1 MKKFSRKIFFVFLE
15 TYKSGLSTLI
25 ISLLSM
31 IFSGLVPLLTTW
43 IISQIVK
50 ILAGNNFTHDKS
62 IFLML
67 LLLLIAALNFYIAN
81 VKSTICNITGLK
93 LTHNIENLVA
103 EKFQKISQNK
113 IDNPL
118 FLDLY
123 ENTLEKSTYEPLN
136 IFEALFN
143 IFSSFF
149 SILGYFLIFI
159 KFDIWF
165 TVALLVFAFPSFY
178 LKIKLNKSYHEFLK
192 NSTMNNRQ
200 TWYYFSLMTEPKYAK
215 EVRLFDLFNYFK
227 LKRKRLFNKFLN
239 GNYQYAKKEIFYLT
253 FCVLLAFGTIGLSEF
268 YLLKSTITG
277 IMNISDFVFY
287 APSIISFE
295 TSILSL
301 IALIASNN
309 RSMLFLD
316 HLFEFLELPEEQ
328 NSFVKTTK
336 LSIPQNDF
344 TIEFKNVSFKYP
356 GNENFALK
364 DINIKINFRKTFCLV
379 GENGSGK
386 STFINLLLRIYT
398 PQKGEI
404 LLNGI
409 NIEKYNIDSYRK
421 LFGVTLQSYINYS
434 LNVKNCIGLGNVEN
448 VDDLEK
454 IKLTA
459 QKTHS
464 DDFIKT
470 YKKQYYTNLGKDF
483 YVDGIEPSG
492 GQWQK
497 LAISRA
503 LYSDAVILVLDEPT
517 AALDPKAEDEIFKIF
532 AEISKDKI
540 LIIVSHRMYSARL
553 ADKIILFDKGKII
566 ANGSH
571 IELMQV
577 SKKYKQM
584 FNLQANKYK

>member
-1 MKKFSRKIFFVFLE
+1 
-15 TYKSGLSTLI
+15 
-25 ISLLSM
+25 
-31 IFSGLVPLLTTW
+31 
-43 IISQIVK
+43 
-50 ILAGNNFTHDKS
+50 
-62 IFLML
+62 
-67 LLLLIAALNFYIAN
+67 
-81 VKSTICNITGLK
+81 
-93 LTHNIENLVA
+93 
-103 EKFQKISQNK
+103 
-113 IDNPL
+113 
-118 FLDLY
+118 
-123 ENTLEKSTYEPLN
+123 
-136 IFEALFN
+136 
-143 IFSSFF
+143 
-149 SILGYFLIFI
+149 
-159 KFDIWF
+159 
-165 TVALLVFAFPSFY
+165 
-178 LKIKLNKSYHEFLK
+178 
-192 NSTMNNRQ
+192 MNNRQ

-215 EVRLFDLFNYFK
+215 EVRIFGLFNYFK
-227 LKRKRLFNKFLN
+227 LKRKTLFNKFLN

-253 FCVLLAFGTIGLSEF
+253 LCVLLAFATIGFSEF
-268 YLLKSTITG
+268 YLLKATITG

-287 APSIISFE
+287 APSIIYLE

-309 RSMLFLD
+309 RSMLFLE
-316 HLFEFLELPEEQ
+316 HLFKFLELQEEQ
-328 NSFVKTTK
+328 NLLVKDTK

-364 DINIKINFRKTFCLV
+364 DVNIKINFRKIFYLV

-386 STFINLLLRIYT
+386 STFINLLLRVYT

-409 NIEKYNIDSYRK
+409 NIETYNIESYRK
-421 LFGVTLQSYINYS
+421 LFGVVLQNYINYS

-448 VDDLEK
+448 IDDLEK
-454 IKLTA
+454 VKLIA

-464 DDFIKT
+464 DNFIKT

-503 LYSDAVILVLDEPT
+503 LYSNAFILILDEPT
-517 AALDPKAEDEIFKIF
+517 ASLDPKAEDEIFKIV
-532 AEISKDKI
+532 AESSKDKI
-540 LIIVSHRMYSARL
+540 LIIVSHRMYNARL

-571 IELMQV
+571 SELMQV

-584 FNLQANKYK
+584 FNLQADKYK